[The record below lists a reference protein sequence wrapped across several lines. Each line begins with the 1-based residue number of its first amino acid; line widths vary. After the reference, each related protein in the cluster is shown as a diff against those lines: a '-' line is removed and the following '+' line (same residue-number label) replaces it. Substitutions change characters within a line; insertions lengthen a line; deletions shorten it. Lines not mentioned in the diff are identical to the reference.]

1 MEKTNTSNIGKI
13 VSIFITLA
21 GAVFFIIGC
30 VMHGTSFGGDF
41 YTYVYKGLAY
51 IVQVLACI
59 LMGIGLIA
67 SSYFVMKNKEVALSQ
82 NTQFADMPERLPN
95 L

>member
-1 MEKTNTSNIGKI
+1 MKSNFGNVISML
-13 VSIFITLA
+13 VTVA
-21 GAVFFIIGC
+21 GAIFFIIGC
-30 VMHGTSFGGDF
+30 VMHGTSFGADF
-41 YTYVYKGLAY
+41 YTYVYQGVAY

-67 SSYFVMKNKEVALSQ
+67 SSYFAMKNKEEQKAQL
-82 NTQFADMPERLPN
+82 AEAPEQLPS